1 MMGLLYRFFI
11 FSYSLIVRVAAVFNP
26 KARLWIAGRKNILS
40 EIKKNVNPGG
50 RIVWVHCAS
59 LGEFEQGRPLI
70 ERIKT
75 QYPDVKIFLT
85 FFSPSGYEVRKKY
98 DLADWVYYLPV
109 DTVFNAT
116 TLVSHLK
123 PNLVFFVKYE
133 FWYNYLDQLYRRHIP
148 VIFLSVIF
156 RPSQHFFSWYGGWF
170 RQQLQKVTMFF
181 VQDENSA
188 ELLSVAGIHHA
199 EVAGDTRMDRVV
211 SLAQNPEAF
220 EAVARFKS
228 ANILLVGGSTWPV
241 DEQLLLATLRSA
253 APEVKILLAPHL
265 VDAEHVQALVKQ
277 FAEFHPVL
285 YTRLPEIIPSACRVL
300 VVDTIGMLSQLYQ
313 YADLAYIG
321 GGFGVGIHNL
331 PEAAVF
337 GVPVV
342 HGPNYNKFKE
352 AVDLRDLGGG
362 FPVTSEKEGVDTL
375 LHLLENRQ
383 KREDSGVI
391 AQNYIRKNAGATDLI
406 MEKVTAYLGPATRH
420 II

>member
-40 EIKKNVNPGG
+40 EIKKNVNPAG

-70 ERIKT
+70 EQIKS
-75 QYPDVKIFLT
+75 QYPDVQIFLT
-85 FFSPSGYEVRKKY
+85 FFSPSGFEVRKNY
-98 DLADWVYYLPV
+98 ALADWVYYLPV

-116 TLVSHLK
+116 SLLSHLK
-123 PNLVFFVKYE
+123 PNLVLFVKYE

-188 ELLSVAGIHHA
+188 ELLSGVGIHHA

-220 EAVARFKS
+220 DVVAGFKS
-228 ANILLVGGSTWPV
+228 DNTLLVGGSTWPV
-241 DEQLLLATLRSA
+241 DERLLLAALRSA
-253 APEVKILLAPHL
+253 APHVRLLLAPHL
-265 VDAEHVQALVKQ
+265 VDNEHVQALVKQ
-277 FAEFHPVL
+277 FAEFHPML
-285 YTRLPEIIPSACRVL
+285 YTHLPENIPSACRVL
-300 VVDTIGMLSQLYQ
+300 VIDTMGMLSQLYQ
-313 YADLAYIG
+313 YADVAYIG

-362 FPVTSEKEGVDTL
+362 FPVSTEKEGVDTL
-375 LHLLENRQ
+375 LLLLQNRQ
-383 KREDSGVI
+383 IREESGAI
-391 AQNYIRKNAGATDLI
+391 AQNYILKNAGAANLI
-406 MEKVTAYLGPATRH
+406 MEKVAAYLGPATRH

>member
-40 EIKKNVNPGG
+40 EIKKNVNPAG

-188 ELLSVAGIHHA
+188 ELLSGAGIHHA

-211 SLAQNPEAF
+211 SLAHNPEAF

-241 DEQLLLATLRSA
+241 DEQLLLATLRNA

-277 FAEFHPVL
+277 FAEFQPVL

-406 MEKVTAYLGPATRH
+406 MEKVAAYLGPATRH

>member
-26 KARLWIAGRKNILS
+26 KARLWIDGRKSILS
-40 EIKKNVNPGG
+40 EIKKNVNPAG

-75 QYPDVKIFLT
+75 QYPDVQIFLT

-188 ELLSVAGIHHA
+188 ELLSGAGILHA

-228 ANILLVGGSTWPV
+228 ASILLVGGSTWPV

-300 VVDTIGMLSQLYQ
+300 VVDTIGVLSQLYQ
-313 YADLAYIG
+313 YADVAYIG

-375 LHLLENRQ
+375 FQLLENRQ
-383 KREDSGVI
+383 KREESGAI
-391 AQNYIRKNAGATDLI
+391 AQNYIRKNAGATNLI